1 MLKTIGVALAF
12 LFPVEPA
19 VIQMSPAYQFA
30 GVPTDR
36 PRWFRK
42 KSVLWFNG
50 FPGWPKLPLVQ
61 RLRASPS
68 SSNPVASSQPEEED
82 GEDQE
87 DDPEPLL

>member
-1 MLKTIGVALAF
+1 MLRTIGVALAF

-19 VIQMSPAYQFA
+19 AIQMSPAYQFA
-30 GVPTDR
+30 GEPVDR

-61 RLRASPS
+61 RLRASPFAL
-68 SSNPVASSQPEEED
+68 NPVVSSQPEEEE
-82 GEDQE
+82 GEELD